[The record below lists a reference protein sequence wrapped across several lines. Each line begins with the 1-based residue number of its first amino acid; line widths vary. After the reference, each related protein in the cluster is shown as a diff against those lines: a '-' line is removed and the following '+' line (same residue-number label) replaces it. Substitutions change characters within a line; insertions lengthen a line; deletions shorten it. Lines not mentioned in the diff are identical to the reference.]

1 MRKQASFASDDP
13 AAGSAGRVANRQA
26 ASGEMRRGM
35 RILFVSDHAYLPQR
49 VGGTKSSTHELC
61 LSLRERGHKVGVLC
75 HPGPLRDALWLYHRV
90 MRRVFGP
97 ERPVA
102 DRVLGYPVWRRFDLD
117 GRTLRLVAVR
127 SRAEAVMVQAERP
140 SPLIAAAL
148 ETGLAVFVYL
158 RDVELHKLA
167 APLPRDARIRY
178 IANSGFTAT
187 RYSEAFGL
195 DPVVLP
201 PLMRPGRY
209 RCTPDRRFVTFV
221 NPVPV
226 KGADIAFALAAAR
239 PDLDFLFVSGWP
251 VDPAEEQARQD
262 RARRLGNVTW
272 QPSVQDMRLVYSRT
286 RLLLAPSQ
294 WEEAWGRVASE
305 AQMSGIPVLASD
317 RGGLPEA
324 VGPGGLLVPHDAP
337 VEAWTAALSAMLDDP
352 TRYAAFC
359 QAAAEHAARPEI
371 VPDRLIARLEDVL
384 AAHVSAWPHSEAAD
398 DPVRP
403 GAVPAAAPA
412 ARI

>member
-1 MRKQASFASDDP
+1 
-13 AAGSAGRVANRQA
+13 
-26 ASGEMRRGM
+26 M

-75 HPGPLRDALWLYHRV
+75 HPGPRRDALWLYHRV
-90 MRRVFGP
+90 ARRAFGP

-102 DRVLGYPVWRRFDLD
+102 DHVLGYPVWRRYDLD
-117 GRTLRLVAVR
+117 GRTLRLVAAR
-127 SRAEAVMVQAERP
+127 LRAEAVVVQAERA

-167 APLPRDARIRY
+167 APPPRDSRIRY
-178 IANSGFTAT
+178 IANSGFTAG
-187 RYSEAFGL
+187 RYREVFGI
-195 DPVVLP
+195 DPIVLP
-201 PLMRPGRY
+201 PLMRPERY

-226 KGADIAFALAAAR
+226 KGSDIAFALAAAR
-239 PDLDFLFVSGWP
+239 PDLDFLFVAGWP
-251 VDPAEEQARQD
+251 VDAAEDDARQE

-272 QPSVQDMRLVYSRT
+272 QPSVQDMRRVYSRT
-286 RLLLAPSQ
+286 RLLLAPSR

-352 TRYAAFC
+352 ARYAAFSR
-359 QAAAEHAARPEI
+359 AAAEHAARPEI

-384 AAHVSAWPHSEAAD
+384 AAHVAAWPRSDAAG
-398 DPVRP
+398 RP
-403 GAVPAAAPA
+403 ARPAALPAAAPA
-412 ARI
+412 ART